1 MRKPTNHFQ
10 FIADNPENAPLFWNR
25 LEYLIQY
32 WTGRTKEMLRQQVP
46 GNRLRDIENDVMNIF
61 VHVSALVARLYDS
74 KKTTLNFF
82 TQYKLHNETR
92 SYARCLCKAKLK
104 REFQSYDAIRSNEDA
119 DSNRWEPETPNEES
133 LHSLL
138 IDLESFLP
146 QVPESAKEIYA
157 LRIKGYTVTDIM
169 SELKM
174 SENVVRYQLKKAF
187 KNISY

>member
-10 FIADNPENAPLFWNR
+10 FVADNPEKAPLFWNR

-46 GNRLRDIENDVMNIF
+46 GNQLRDIENDVMNIF

-74 KKTTLNFF
+74 QKTTLNFF
-82 TQYKLHNETR
+82 THYKLHNEIRT
-92 SYARCLCKAKLK
+92 YAKCLRKAKLK
-104 REFQSYDAIRSNEDA
+104 REFQSYDAIRSNKDA
-119 DSNRWEPETPNEES
+119 DCNHWEPATPNEES

-138 IDLESFLP
+138 IDLEGFLP
-146 QVPESAKEIYA
+146 QVPESAKEIYS
-157 LRIKGYTVTDIM
+157 LRIKGYTITDIM

-174 SENVVRYQLKKAF
+174 SESTVRYRLQKAF
-187 KNISY
+187 KHISY